1 LDSGRGEATQT
12 DHHDEIDM
20 IRTDMLPPREAQDRH
35 HKVFSRPWRI
45 TTLPPRNARVESP
58 RKIAQRQH
66 RIRIER
72 AVFLIARVG
81 CSTRAACRNVGL
93 PVSCLSDQNEVRR
106 LCDARNIPR
115 RHQWGMPYFKTI
127 EGDYPV
133 YVKPRAK

>member
-1 LDSGRGEATQT
+1 MSNTYSTDPRPALD
-12 DHHDEIDM
+12 HK
-20 IRTDMLPPREAQDRH
+20 

-45 TTLPPRNARVESP
+45 ITPLPRIARVDSP

-81 CSTRAACRNVGL
+81 CSTRSACRNVGL
-93 PVSCLSDQNEVRR
+93 PVSSLSDQNEVRR

-115 RHQWGMPYFKTI
+115 RHHWGMPYPKTI